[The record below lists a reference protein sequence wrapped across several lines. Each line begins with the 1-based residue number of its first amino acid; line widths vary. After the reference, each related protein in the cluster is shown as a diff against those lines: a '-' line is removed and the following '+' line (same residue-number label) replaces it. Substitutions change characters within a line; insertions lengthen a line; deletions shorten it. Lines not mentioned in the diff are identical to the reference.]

1 MSKNEKSE
9 ERRKAEGSRRS
20 DERCRRKGNDE
31 EVWLEV
37 NIDRR
42 SGVVDRRKGK
52 DRRGGSD

>member
-1 MSKNEKSE
+1 MSKKEKSE

-20 DERCRRKGNDE
+20 DDRCRRKGNDE

-42 SGVVDRRKGK
+42 SGITDRRNVK
-52 DRRGGSD
+52 DRRSGSE